1 MIGEKSM
8 IKLRPNKIHIIG
20 SVGSGKS
27 TLARQLSARLDLPH
41 YELDNL
47 VWHRVPQGQDIRNS
61 PETRDTL
68 LQKAV
73 HSNQWIIEGV
83 HYEWVARSFEQAD
96 LIVYLN
102 TPVWKRN
109 VRILKRFTV
118 QKLGLEQGNYRQ
130 TLTMLWKMYKW
141 SYQHDR
147 KEKALIMAFLQP
159 HQHKLC
165 IVRSEAELTRYLE
178 ESTK

>member
-1 MIGEKSM
+1 MIREETKT
-8 IKLRPNKIHIIG
+8 KLRPNKIHIIG

-27 TLARQLSARLDLPH
+27 TLARHLSARLDLPY
-41 YELDNL
+41 YELDNM
-47 VWHRVPQGQDIRNS
+47 VWHRVPQGQDVRNS
-61 PETRDTL
+61 PEMRDTL

-73 HSNQWIIEGV
+73 QSNQWIIEGV
-83 HYEWVARSFEQAD
+83 HYQWVARSFEQAD

-130 TLTMLWKMYKW
+130 TFSMLGRMYKW

-147 KEKALIMAFLQP
+147 KEKALIMTFLQP

-165 IVRSEAELTRYLE
+165 MVRDEAELTRYLE
-178 ESTK
+178 ESTS

>member
-1 MIGEKSM
+1 MIGDKSM

-27 TLARQLSARLDLPH
+27 TLARHLSASLDLPYH
-41 YELDNL
+41 ELDNM

-83 HYEWVARSFEQAD
+83 HYKWVARSFEQAD

-118 QKLGLEQGNYRQ
+118 QKIGMEQGNYRQ
-130 TLTMLWKMYKW
+130 TFTMLWRMYKW

-147 KEKALIMAFLQP
+147 KEKALIMTFLQP
-159 HQHKLC
+159 HQYKLC
-165 IVRSEAELTRYLE
+165 IVRDEAELMRYLE
-178 ESTK
+178 ELT